1 MWEADLQKF
10 AREHL
15 FREISVLDSPAGP
28 FMSLDGQKTLQF
40 ASNNYLGLA
49 NHPQLKL
56 AAQKAIE
63 DFGVGAGASRL
74 ISGTSSPHHDLELSL
89 AQFTNSE
96 AALTFSSG
104 YATNLG
110 VIPQLTKPGGL
121 ILADRLCHASLIDAC
136 RLSRATLRVFR
147 HNDLEHVQALLKKRP
162 VHQPTLLITEGV
174 FSMDGDL
181 APLTELARLA
191 EEFEAFLLV
200 DDAHGTGVM
209 GATGRGSLE
218 HWGVESTNVLHMG
231 TLSKALG
238 ASGGFMTGTKNF
250 IAYLINTSR
259 SFIYSTAP
267 PPAMTAAAQAAI
279 HLIQKEPERR
289 TRLWKNREKMHHG
302 LTAMGYELTKTESP
316 ILPILLK
323 DTELALKMSQ
333 LLREKGIYI
342 PAIRPPTVPKNTSRL
357 RITVTAEH
365 SLEQIDSALTAI
377 RQIGQSLRII

>member
-28 FMSLDGQKTLQF
+28 FLSLDGQKTLQF